1 MESTKAAL
9 SVLGRAKP
17 VLLKLFPHA
26 FLRQM
31 KRRMVENSFKK
42 MEKVSIEP
50 FCREKYKDGINLIGN
65 IKAETGLGQ
74 SCRLVAKELEGSGVP
89 YSLYQYNQLGDM
101 AERDYPDFAEK
112 FSEELPYN
120 INLIHINPYD
130 LGLAFL
136 ENHEMWDGR
145 YNIGFWLWESEEFP
159 EEWLP
164 CFHCFDE
171 IWTPSEFISNAIRK
185 KTKLPVVTIPYH
197 IEMPGN
203 IKKDRSSFGLPEDQF
218 LFLVMYDRNT
228 KRKNPEGAV
237 EAFKRAFNPEDKAG
251 LVLKINNCV
260 PQELQR
266 LRKQLQDY
274 KNVYFLTEVMTR
286 EEVNCLIKSAD
297 VLVSLHHAEGFG
309 LVMAEAMLLGTPTIA
324 TNWSANTEF
333 MTPETSCLVDAPLV
347 TLTEDTGLFKKGN
360 RWAEPD
366 ISQAADYMRQLY
378 EKPQLCSRLS
388 CRADIDIRQR
398 LSMEQAAARIK
409 ERLEHIY
416 G

>member
-9 SVLGRAKP
+9 AVLGRAKP
-17 VLLKLFPHA
+17 ILLKLFPHA

-31 KRRMVENSFKK
+31 KRKMVENSFQK
-42 MEKVSIEP
+42 MEQVPIEP

-74 SCRLVAKELEGSGVP
+74 SCRLVAKELEGSKIP

-101 AERDYPDFAEK
+101 TERDYPEFSEK
-112 FSEELPYN
+112 FSEKLPYN

-159 EEWLP
+159 QEWLP
-164 CFHCFDE
+164 CFHCFHE

-185 KTKLPVVTIPYH
+185 KTKLPVVTVPYH

-203 IKKDRSSFGLPEDQF
+203 IKKDRSSFGLPKDQF

-228 KRKNPEGAV
+228 RRKNPEGAI
-237 EAFKRAFNPEDKAG
+237 EAFKRAFKPEDKAG

-266 LRKQLQDY
+266 LKKQLQDY

-286 EEVNCLIKSAD
+286 EDVNCLIKSVD

-309 LVMAEAMLLGTPTIA
+309 LVMAEAMLLGTPAIA

-366 ISQAADYMRQLY
+366 ISQAAGYMRQLY
-378 EKPQLCSRLS
+378 EKPQLCSQLS
-388 CRADIDIRQR
+388 WQANMDIRQR